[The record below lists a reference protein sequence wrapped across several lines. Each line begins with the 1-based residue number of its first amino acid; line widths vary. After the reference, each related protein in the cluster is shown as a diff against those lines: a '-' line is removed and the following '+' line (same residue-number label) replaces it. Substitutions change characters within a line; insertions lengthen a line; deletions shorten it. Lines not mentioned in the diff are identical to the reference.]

1 MQHPHALIQP
11 VDVIFEHE
19 TWNLIVSFSQMKYN
33 FSVKLEFLE
42 KLFYISKDME
52 NRNTKIVTVSFVL

>member
-1 MQHPHALIQP
+1 MQHRHALIQP